1 MPRFVLILLALFIV
15 IASSA
20 VGADLQKGLDAAQR
34 GDYAAALREWRPLAE
49 QEHAPAQYNLGL
61 MYANGLGVV
70 QNYNEAVSWFRKA
83 AEQGNAPAQSNLGI
97 MYSKGQGVLKD
108 YVLGYMWFDI
118 AASKGNNIAKR
129 NLEMA
134 EKIMSLSQVAE
145 ALQLATECVKKKY
158 TGCEHAE
165 GTPTK

>member
-1 MPRFVLILLALFIV
+1 MPRVILVLFALFIMF
-15 IASSA
+15 AASA
-20 VGADLQKGLDAAQR
+20 VGADFQKGFDAAQR
-34 GDYAAALREWRPLAE
+34 GDFAAALREWRPLAE

-70 QNYNEAVSWFRKA
+70 QDYKKAVKWYRTA

-118 AASKGNNIAKR
+118 AASKGNNIARR
-129 NLEMA
+129 NLKMA
-134 EKIMSLSQVAE
+134 ERIMSLSQVAE
-145 ALQLATECVKKKY
+145 ALRLATECVKKKY
-158 TGCEHAE
+158 KGC
-165 GTPTK
+165 